1 LIYREGRSKLGSL
14 VIVLKGKN
22 PYQTTRT
29 ALQRFPLP
37 NLKGKKV
44 LLKPNA
50 ARKASPGE
58 GVTTHPLV
66 VLATIDHLKE
76 QGVDHIVIGE
86 SCIFGVNAQEAFRVT
101 GMKEISEKGGVE
113 LIDLDQVEPVE
124 IPIPGGKVIKKIK
137 VPVILKK
144 FDFIISIPVMKTH
157 MHTLVTL
164 SLKNMKGVLWR
175 REKARLHHL
184 RCNEKITRGDKEL
197 DIAISEMASVLF
209 PDLSIID
216 GTVGMEGMGP
226 AYGKPKKTAVI
237 VIGNNALSADAV
249 ATQLM
254 GIAPETVPH
263 LRLSAEKGLG
273 SIQTQH
279 ISIEP
284 QDYLKWRV
292 IFNPP
297 PSKLSISF
305 PGIVV
310 HDKGS
315 CSACLSTLLVFLQ
328 DYHSQLTDYRLQDG
342 KIHIGIGKHL
352 NDCPEGTILLGN
364 CTSKMKGKGIFVQG
378 CPPVSSETFNT
389 LGGVSHRE
397 NPKPSVTKRGDSG

>member
-1 LIYREGRSKLGSL
+1 MGSL
-14 VIVLKGKN
+14 VIVLKGKD

-50 ARKASPGE
+50 ARTASPGE

-76 QGVDHIVIGE
+76 LGADHIVIGE

-226 AYGKPKKTAVI
+226 GYGKPKKMAVI

-263 LRLSAEKGLG
+263 LRLSAERGLG

-292 IFNPP
+292 LFNPP

-315 CSACLSTLLVFLQ
+315 CSACLSTLMLFLQ

-342 KIHIGIGKHL
+342 KIHIGIGKYL

-364 CTSKMKGKGIFVQG
+364 CTSKMKGKGVFVQG

-389 LGGVSHRE
+389 LGGISPGE
-397 NPKPSVTKRGDSG
+397 NPKPSVTKRGDPGCDKP

>member
-1 LIYREGRSKLGSL
+1 M
-14 VIVLKGKN
+14 VFVLKGKN

-29 ALQRFPLP
+29 ALQKVPLP

-50 ARKASPGE
+50 ARIASPGQ
-58 GVTTHPLV
+58 GITTHPLV

-76 QGVDHIVIGE
+76 KGVDDMVIGE
-86 SCIFGVNAQEAFRVT
+86 SCIFGVNAEEAFRVT
-101 GMKEISEKGGVE
+101 GMKEISDKGGVK

-124 IPIPGGKVIKKIK
+124 MTIPKGKVIRKIK
-137 VPVILKK
+137 VPSILEK

-175 REKARLHHL
+175 REKVRLHHL
-184 RCNEKITRGDKEL
+184 RCNEKITGGEKEL
-197 DIAISEMASVLF
+197 DIAISEMASVLL

-226 AYGKPKKTAVI
+226 AYGKPKKAAII
-237 VIGNNALSADAV
+237 VVGNNALSADAV
-249 ATQLM
+249 AAQLM
-254 GIAPETVPH
+254 GITPESVPH
-263 LRLSAEKGLG
+263 LRLSAERGLG

-284 QDYLKWRV
+284 QDYLKWKV
-292 IFNPP
+292 LFDPP

-310 HDKGS
+310 HDEGS
-315 CSACLSTLLVFLQ
+315 CSACLSTLMLFLQ
-328 DYHSQLTDYRLQDG
+328 NDPPLTDYRLQDG

-352 NDCPEGTILLGN
+352 TDCPEGTILLGN
-364 CTSKMKGKGIFVQG
+364 CASKMKGKGIFVQG
-378 CPPVSSETFNT
+378 CPPVSSEAFRR
-389 LGGVSHRE
+389 LGEISHRKA
-397 NPKPSVTKRGDSG
+397 PKLSITKRGKPG

>member
-1 LIYREGRSKLGSL
+1 MDPT
-14 VIVLKGKN
+14 VFVLKGKD

-37 NLKGKKV
+37 DLKGKRV

-50 ARKASPGE
+50 ARKALPGE

-66 VLATIDHLKE
+66 VSAIIDHLKDLGTD
-76 QGVDHIVIGE
+76 QIAIGE
-86 SCIFGVNAQEAFRVT
+86 SCIFGVNAQEAFQVT
-101 GMKEISEKGGVE
+101 GMKEISEKSGVE
-113 LIDLDQVEPVE
+113 LVDLDRANPMEMT
-124 IPIPGGKVIKKIK
+124 IPGGKVVRRIK
-137 VPVILKK
+137 VSSILKR
-144 FDFIISIPVMKTH
+144 FNFIISIPVMKTH

-175 REKARLHHL
+175 REKARFHHL
-184 RCNEKITRGDKEL
+184 RCDEKVTKGDKEL
-197 DIAISEMASVLF
+197 DIAISEMASILS

-226 AYGKPKKTAVI
+226 AYGKPKRTGVI

-249 ATQLM
+249 AAQLM
-254 GIAPETVPH
+254 GIAPEAVPH
-263 LRLSAEKGLG
+263 LRLSAERGLG
-273 SIQTQH
+273 PIGTEQ

-284 QDYLKWRV
+284 PDYLKWKV
-292 IFNPP
+292 LFDSP
-297 PSKLSISF
+297 PSRLSISF

-315 CSACLSTLLVFLQ
+315 CSACLSTLLLFLQ
-328 DYHSQLTDYRLQDG
+328 GHHSRLTDYRLEDG

-352 NDCPEGTILLGN
+352 DDCPEGTILLGN

-378 CPPVSSETFNT
+378 CPPVSSETFHA
-389 LGGVSHRE
+389 LGGISRVKSPKRSVKKE
-397 NPKPSVTKRGDSG
+397 NVRG

>member
-1 LIYREGRSKLGSL
+1 MKESK
-14 VIVLKGKN
+14 VFVLKGEN

-29 ALQRFPLP
+29 ALQKFPLP

-50 ARKASPGE
+50 ARIASPGD
-58 GVTTHPLV
+58 GITTHPLV

-76 QGVDHIVIGE
+76 KEVDGIVIGE

-101 GMKEISEKGGVE
+101 GMKEISDKGGVE
-113 LIDLDQVEPVE
+113 LIDLDQAEPTE
-124 IPIPGGKVIKKIK
+124 ITIPKGKVIRKIK
-137 VPVILKK
+137 VPNILKK
-144 FDFIISIPVMKTH
+144 FDFVISIPVMKTH
-157 MHTLVTL
+157 MHAVVTL

-184 RCNEKITRGDKEL
+184 RCNEKITKGEKEL
-197 DIAISEMASVLF
+197 DVAISEMASVLF

-226 AYGKPKKTAVI
+226 AYGKAKKAAMI

-249 ATQLM
+249 AAQLM
-254 GIAPETVPH
+254 GIAPESVPH
-263 LRLSAEKGLG
+263 LRLSAERGLG
-273 SIQTQH
+273 SIQAQH

-284 QDYLKWRV
+284 QDYLKWKTL
-292 IFNPP
+292 FNPP
-297 PSKLSISF
+297 PAQLSISF

-315 CSACLSTLLVFLQ
+315 CSACLSTLMLFLQ
-328 DYHSQLTDYRLQDG
+328 NYHLQLTDYRLQDG
-342 KIHIGIGKHL
+342 KIHVGIGKHL
-352 NDCPEGTILLGN
+352 TDFPEGTILLGN
-364 CTSKMKGKGIFVQG
+364 CTSKMKGKGVFIRG
-378 CPPVSSETFNT
+378 CPPVSSEALRL
-389 LGGVSHRE
+389 LGEMSLGRI
-397 NPKPSVTKRGDSG
+397 PKPSVTKRGRPR